1 MVGGMEVWH
10 QKRSSLLSRQM
21 EPSSYVLIGELR
33 ENLMSKFD
41 PETITAMRTVLDE
54 VCSHIPAQSTAARTF
69 VAARILECATS
80 GKQSHDLLM
89 EAGRRAVIEQFGSI
103 DAVRG
108 AFAWRH
114 AVLTDGGL

>member
-1 MVGGMEVWH
+1 
-10 QKRSSLLSRQM
+10 
-21 EPSSYVLIGELR
+21 
-33 ENLMSKFD
+33 MSKFD

-108 AFAWRH
+108 AFAWRR
-114 AVLTDGGL
+114 AGLQTQGSSPHNKTEKR